1 MVLGFLAACD
11 NFRDSSPRSNYL
23 GRVGRLQDCI
33 PSVKTHRLLMS
44 LFCFNRAA
52 GPAPAKSFLLQAH
65 LGGDIVAELLL
76 DLLLGLGI
84 EVG

>member
-11 NFRDSSPRSNYL
+11 NFRDSSPRSNYS
-23 GRVGRLQDCI
+23 GRVGSLQDCI

-44 LFCFNRAA
+44 LFYFNTPR
-52 GPAPAKSFLLQAH
+52 PAPAESFLLQAH